1 MYQGYHTGQP
11 TVFRRIGSA
20 ARALTV
26 ARITHIPS
34 WSSMYRRAEALAAW
48 GPLNPHR
55 PPPGS
60 SARTGKS
67 SWRRRYYPGRIATVT
82 KLSVSLPDDLVQ
94 DLRAVAHDNVS
105 AFVTS
110 AVRHELD
117 RRRLS
122 AFVDEL
128 ADELGPIDEAEVAR
142 YSELFAST
150 AAVSPEPKTASR

>member
-1 MYQGYHTGQP
+1 M
-11 TVFRRIGSA
+11 
-20 ARALTV
+20 
-26 ARITHIPS
+26 
-34 WSSMYRRAEALAAW
+34 
-48 GPLNPHR
+48 
-55 PPPGS
+55 
-60 SARTGKS
+60 
-67 SWRRRYYPGRIATVT
+67 T

-105 AFVTS
+105 AFVTA

-150 AAVSPEPKTASR
+150 AAVTPEPKTASQ